1 MVTSFTSI
9 TDVVAYA
16 VTVEV
21 PLVRRELIPAAGD
34 RADPV
39 FTARG
44 AWTLESI
51 GGVLARILQSCAEA
65 AATGKHELIAR
76 RTPDAG
82 RRTPR
87 IRTDRRK
94 GAGAASHPQRVR
106 CALGAAG
113 IQYASAP
120 ARAADASVSRSS
132 ARAPSFATATV
143 GSIPLSSLHHH
154 STAAPPRWRPGQR
167 PQAGAGAV

>member
-82 RRTPR
+82 R
-87 IRTDRRK
+87 
-94 GAGAASHPQRVR
+94 H
-106 CALGAAG
+106 
-113 IQYASAP
+113 
-120 ARAADASVSRSS
+120 ASVQIAAKVRAQPATRSACVVRS
-132 ARAPSFATATV
+132 ERRVYSTLPH
-143 GSIPLSSLHHH
+143 LHALP
-154 STAAPPRWRPGQR
+154 TR
-167 PQAGAGAV
+167 V